1 MKKPREN
8 RILPLTMENYGS
20 DGEGVTHLPDG
31 MACFVKGAMR
41 GETCR
46 VRLVKVGRSCAW
58 GEVEEVTDPSPARV
72 KPDCPYYADCGGCSL
87 RHMTY
92 EEELALKKQK
102 VQDALQRIGGS
113 DITVSAIF
121 GAKNTERYR
130 NKVQFPVAEGPRIG
144 FYQKRTHAVT
154 DVDDCLLQP
163 VAAARVRT
171 AVKGWMERWGVSA
184 YDERAHK
191 GLVRHVYV
199 RTNAAGESLC
209 CLMVNGTRLPHEEEL
224 VAALRKAEPG
234 LKGVVLG
241 VNRDKTNVILGQ
253 SYRTLWG
260 QDVLEETLCG
270 LTFRL
275 SVPSF
280 FQVNREQT
288 EVLYSKALELAG
300 LTGEETVLDL
310 YCGIGTISLALARQ
324 AKKVIGAEVVPEAI
338 EDAKANA
345 ERNGIENAEF
355 FCGDAGDIAAK
366 LAADGLR
373 PDVITVDPPRKGLA
387 PDVVDTVVQMAPD
400 RVVYVS
406 CDPAT
411 LARDVKRFE
420 EQGYRPQTA
429 LAVDLFPRTSHVES
443 VVLLSRQI
451 NVHNMK
457 LHSAPFEKIKS
468 GEKTIELRLFDEKRQ
483 QIKAGDRI
491 VFTNTATGETLDT
504 TVVKLHR
511 FDGFEALYKELPLL
525 QCGYTS
531 EDIDTAHP
539 SDMEQYY
546 SLEELKKYGVVGI
559 ELGRL
564 K

>member
-144 FYQKRTHAVT
+144 FYQKRTHTVT

-163 VAAARVRT
+163 VAAARVRM

-209 CLMVNGTRLPHEEEL
+209 CLMANGTRLPHEEEL

-420 EQGYRPQTA
+420 EQGYHPRTA

-546 SLEELKKYGVVGI
+546 SLEEQKKYGVVGI

>member
-144 FYQKRTHAVT
+144 FYQKRTHTVT

-163 VAAARVRT
+163 VAAARVRM

-420 EQGYRPQTA
+420 EQGYHPRTA

-546 SLEELKKYGVVGI
+546 SLEEQEKYGVVGI

>member
-1 MKKPREN
+1 MKKQQDN
-8 RILPLTMENYGS
+8 RILPLTIENYGS

-41 GETCR
+41 GETCQ

-58 GEVEEVTDPSPARV
+58 GEVEEVTEPSLARV
-72 KPDCPYYADCGGCSL
+72 ESDCPFYADCGGCSL

-92 EEELALKKQK
+92 EEELSLKKQK

-113 DITVSAIF
+113 DVVVSAIF
-121 GAKNTERYR
+121 GAENTERYR
-130 NKVQFPVAEGPRIG
+130 NKVQFPVANGPRIG

-154 DVDDCLLQP
+154 EVEDCLLQP
-163 VAAARVRT
+163 KAAANLRA
-171 AVKGWMERWGVSA
+171 AVKEWMSQYGVSA

-209 CLMVNGTRLPHEEEL
+209 CLMVNGTELPHEEKL
-224 VAALRKAEPG
+224 VDALRLVEPG
-234 LKGVVLG
+234 LKGIILG
-241 VNRDKTNVILGQ
+241 VNQRKTNVILGEA
-253 SYRTLWG
+253 YRTLWG

-270 LTFRL
+270 LSFRL

-300 LTGEETVLDL
+300 LTGSEAVLDL
-310 YCGIGTISLALARQ
+310 YCGIGTISLALAKK

-338 EDAKANA
+338 EDARANA
-345 ERNGIENAEF
+345 QRNGIQNAEF

-387 PDVVDTVVQMAPD
+387 PDVVDTVVQMGPD

-420 EQGYRPQTA
+420 EQGYHPETA

-443 VVLLSRQI
+443 VVLLR
-451 NVHNMK
+451 
-457 LHSAPFEKIKS
+457 
-468 GEKTIELRLFDEKRQ
+468 
-483 QIKAGDRI
+483 
-491 VFTNTATGETLDT
+491 
-504 TVVKLHR
+504 
-511 FDGFEALYKELPLL
+511 
-525 QCGYTS
+525 
-531 EDIDTAHP
+531 
-539 SDMEQYY
+539 
-546 SLEELKKYGVVGI
+546 KK
-559 ELGRL
+559 
-564 K
+564 

>member
-1 MKKPREN
+1 MKKPQEN
-8 RILPLTMENYGS
+8 KIMSLVMENYGS

-41 GETCR
+41 GEACR

-58 GEVEEVTDPSPARV
+58 GEVEEVTEPSPARLES
-72 KPDCPYYADCGGCSL
+72 DCPYYADCGGCSL

-92 EEELALKKQK
+92 EEELTLKKQK
-102 VQDALQRIGGS
+102 VQDALRRIGGC
-113 DITVSAIF
+113 DVEVSAIF
-121 GAKNTERYR
+121 GAENTGRYR

-154 DVDDCLLQP
+154 DVADCRLQP
-163 VAAARVRT
+163 VAAANLRA
-171 AVKGWMERWGVSA
+171 AVKEWMTRHGVSA
-184 YDERAHK
+184 YDERAHR

-199 RTNAAGESLC
+199 RTNAAGECLC
-209 CLMVNGTRLPHEEEL
+209 CLMVNGTELPREAEL
-224 VAALRKAEPG
+224 VDALRGAEPG
-234 LKGVVLG
+234 LKGVILG
-241 VNRDKTNVILGQ
+241 VNTRKTNVILGE

-270 LTFRL
+270 LKFRL

-300 LTGEETVLDL
+300 LTGNETVLDL
-310 YCGIGTISLALARQ
+310 YCGIGTISLALAGK
-324 AKKVIGAEVVPEAI
+324 AKRVIGAEVVPEAI

-345 ERNGIENAEF
+345 ARNGLENAEF
-355 FCGDAGDIAAK
+355 FCGDAGDVAAK

-387 PDVVDTVVQMAPD
+387 PDVVDTIVRMAPD

-420 EQGYRPQTA
+420 EQGYRAQTA
-429 LAVDLFPRTSHVES
+429 LAVDLFPRTSHIES
-443 VVLLSRQI
+443 
-451 NVHNMK
+451 
-457 LHSAPFEKIKS
+457 
-468 GEKTIELRLFDEKRQ
+468 
-483 QIKAGDRI
+483 I
-491 VFTNTATGETLDT
+491 VCLTRE
-504 TVVKLHR
+504 
-511 FDGFEALYKELPLL
+511 
-525 QCGYTS
+525 
-531 EDIDTAHP
+531 
-539 SDMEQYY
+539 
-546 SLEELKKYGVVGI
+546 
-559 ELGRL
+559 
-564 K
+564 

>member
-1 MKKPREN
+1 MKKPQEN
-8 RILPLTMENYGS
+8 KILPLTMENYGS

-72 KPDCPYYADCGGCSL
+72 ESDCPYYADCGGCSL

-92 EEELALKKQK
+92 DEELALKKQK

-113 DITVSAIF
+113 NVAVSAIF
-121 GAKNTERYR
+121 GAENTERYR
-130 NKVQFPVAEGPRIG
+130 NKVQFPVAPGPRIG

-154 DVDDCLLQP
+154 DVEDCLLQP
-163 VAAARVRT
+163 AAAANLRT
-171 AVKGWMERWGVSA
+171 AVKEWMERYNVPA

-191 GLVRHVYV
+191 GLIRHVYV
-199 RTNAAGESLC
+199 RTNAKGESLC
-209 CLMVNGTRLPHEEEL
+209 CLMVNGTALPREEEL
-224 VAALRKAEPG
+224 VAALRMAEPG
-234 LKGVVLG
+234 LKGVILG
-241 VNRDKTNVILGQ
+241 VNQKKTNVILGET
-253 SYRTLWG
+253 YRTLWG
-260 QDVLEETLCG
+260 LDVLEETLCG
-270 LTFRL
+270 LSFRL

-288 EVLYSKALELAG
+288 EVLYSKALELAD
-300 LTGEETVLDL
+300 LTGNETVLDL
-310 YCGIGTISLALARQ
+310 YCGIGTISLALAKK
-324 AKKVIGAEVVPEAI
+324 AKTVIGAEVVSEAI

-345 ERNGIENAEF
+345 KRNSIENAEF

-366 LAADGLR
+366 LAAEGLR

-387 PDVVDTVVQMAPD
+387 PDVVDTIARMNPD

-420 EQGYRPQTA
+420 EQGYHPQTA

-443 VVLLSRQI
+443 VVLLTK
-451 NVHNMK
+451 N
-457 LHSAPFEKIKS
+457 
-468 GEKTIELRLFDEKRQ
+468 G
-483 QIKAGDRI
+483 
-491 VFTNTATGETLDT
+491 
-504 TVVKLHR
+504 
-511 FDGFEALYKELPLL
+511 
-525 QCGYTS
+525 
-531 EDIDTAHP
+531 
-539 SDMEQYY
+539 
-546 SLEELKKYGVVGI
+546 
-559 ELGRL
+559 
-564 K
+564 

>member
-1 MKKPREN
+1 MKKKQEN
-8 RILPLTMENYGS
+8 RILSLTVENYGS
-20 DGEGVTHLPDG
+20 DGEGVTRLPDG
-31 MACFVKGAMR
+31 MACFVKGAVR

-58 GEVEEVTDPSPARV
+58 GEVEEVTVPSPARV
-72 KPDCPYYADCGGCSL
+72 IPDCPDYADCGGCSL

-92 EEELALKKQK
+92 DEELALKKQN
-102 VQDALQRIGGS
+102 VQDALQRIGGC
-113 DITVSAIF
+113 DVAVSAIF

-130 NKVQFPVAEGPRIG
+130 NKVQFPVASGPRIG

-154 DVDDCLLQP
+154 DVEDCLLQP
-163 VAAARVRT
+163 VAAANVRR
-171 AVKGWMERWGVSA
+171 AVKEWMERYGVSA

-199 RTNAAGESLC
+199 RTNAQGESLC
-209 CLMVNGTRLPHEEEL
+209 CLMVNGTELPREEEL
-224 VAALRKAEPG
+224 VCALRAAEPG

-241 VNRDKTNVILGQ
+241 VNEKKTNVILGE

-270 LTFRL
+270 LSFRL

-300 LTGEETVLDL
+300 LTGNETVLDL
-310 YCGIGTISLALARQ
+310 YCGIGTISLALAKG

-338 EDAKANA
+338 EDANANA
-345 ERNGIENAEF
+345 RRNGIENAEF

-387 PDVVDTVVQMAPD
+387 PDVVDTIVQMNPE

-411 LARDVKRFE
+411 LARDAKRFE
-420 EQGYRPQTA
+420 EQGYCARTA

-443 VVLLSRQI
+443 VVLLTRE
-451 NVHNMK
+451 V
-457 LHSAPFEKIKS
+457 
-468 GEKTIELRLFDEKRQ
+468 
-483 QIKAGDRI
+483 
-491 VFTNTATGETLDT
+491 
-504 TVVKLHR
+504 
-511 FDGFEALYKELPLL
+511 
-525 QCGYTS
+525 
-531 EDIDTAHP
+531 
-539 SDMEQYY
+539 
-546 SLEELKKYGVVGI
+546 
-559 ELGRL
+559 
-564 K
+564 

>member
-1 MKKPREN
+1 MKKPQEN
-8 RILPLTMENYGS
+8 KILSLAIENYGS

-58 GEVEEVTDPSPARV
+58 GEVEEVTAPSPARME
-72 KPDCPYYADCGGCSL
+72 PDCPCYADCGGCSL

-92 EEELALKKQK
+92 DEELSLKKQK
-102 VQDALQRIGGS
+102 VQDALRRIGGC
-113 DITVSAIF
+113 DVAVSAIF

-130 NKVQFPVAEGPRIG
+130 NKVQFPVADGPRIG

-154 DVDDCLLQP
+154 DVEDCLLQP
-163 VAAARVRT
+163 MAAANVRR
-171 AVKGWMERWGVSA
+171 AVKEWMVRYGVPA
-184 YDERAHK
+184 YDERGHR

-199 RTNAAGESLC
+199 RSNAKGESLC
-209 CLMVNGTRLPHEEEL
+209 CLMVNGTELPHEEEL
-224 VAALRKAEPG
+224 VFALRAAEPG

-241 VNRDKTNVILGQ
+241 VNEKKTNVILGEA
-253 SYRTLWG
+253 YRILWG

-270 LTFRL
+270 LSFRL

-280 FQVNREQT
+280 FQVNRKQT

-300 LTGEETVLDL
+300 LTGTETVLDL
-310 YCGIGTISLALARQ
+310 YCGIGTISLALAKQ
-324 AKKVIGAEVVPEAI
+324 AGKVIGAEVVSEAI

-345 ERNGIENAEF
+345 KRNGIENAEF

-366 LAADGLR
+366 LAAEGLR
-373 PDVITVDPPRKGLA
+373 PDVVTVDPPRKGLA
-387 PDVVDTVVQMAPD
+387 PDVVDTIVKMNPE

-420 EQGYRPQTA
+420 EQGYLARTA
-429 LAVDLFPRTSHVES
+429 LAVDLFPRTSHVET
-443 VVLLSRQI
+443 VVLLSREI
-451 NVHNMK
+451 DVHHMK
-457 LHSAPFEKIKS
+457 LHSSPFEKIKS
-468 GEKTIELRLFDEKRQ
+468 GQKTIELRLFDEKRQ
-483 QIKAGDRI
+483 QIKPGDGI
-491 VFTNTATGETLDT
+491 VFTNTTTGETMDA

-511 FDGFEALYKELPLL
+511 YDSFDELYKFLPLL
-525 QCGYTS
+525 KCGYTA
-531 EDIDTAHP
+531 EDIDKAHP

-546 SLEELKKYGVVGI
+546 SAEEQKKYGVVGI
-559 ELGRL
+559 ELCRP

>member
-1 MKKPREN
+1 MKKPQEN

-41 GETCR
+41 GETCQ

-58 GEVEEVTDPSPARV
+58 GEVEEVTTPSPARV
-72 KPDCPYYADCGGCSL
+72 ESDCSCYADCGGCSL

-92 EEELALKKQK
+92 AEELSLKKQK
-102 VQDALQRIGGS
+102 VQDALQRIGGC
-113 DITVSAIF
+113 DVPVSAIF
-121 GAKNTERYR
+121 GAKNTKRYR
-130 NKVQFPVAEGPRIG
+130 NKVQFPVADGPRIG

-154 DVDDCLLQP
+154 DVEDCLLQP
-163 VAAARVRT
+163 VAAANVRT
-171 AVKGWMERWGVSA
+171 AVKEWMTRYGVPA
-184 YDERAHK
+184 YNERAHK

-199 RTNAAGESLC
+199 RTNAKGESLC
-209 CLMVNGTRLPHEEEL
+209 CLMVNGTELPREEEL
-224 VAALRKAEPG
+224 VSALRVAEPG
-234 LKGVVLG
+234 LKGVILG
-241 VNRDKTNVILGQ
+241 VNQKKTNVILGEA
-253 SYRTLWG
+253 YRTLWG

-270 LTFRL
+270 LSFRL

-300 LTGEETVLDL
+300 LTGNETVLDL
-310 YCGIGTISLALARQ
+310 YCGIGTISLALAKQ

-345 ERNGIENAEF
+345 VRNGIENAEF

-387 PDVVDTVVQMAPD
+387 PDVVDTIVHMNPD

-411 LARDVKRFE
+411 LARDVKRFA
-420 EQGYRPQTA
+420 EQGYLAQTA

-443 VVLLSRQI
+443 VVLL
-451 NVHNMK
+451 MK
-457 LHSAPFEKIKS
+457 Q
-468 GEKTIELRLFDEKRQ
+468 G
-483 QIKAGDRI
+483 G
-491 VFTNTATGETLDT
+491 
-504 TVVKLHR
+504 
-511 FDGFEALYKELPLL
+511 
-525 QCGYTS
+525 
-531 EDIDTAHP
+531 
-539 SDMEQYY
+539 
-546 SLEELKKYGVVGI
+546 
-559 ELGRL
+559 
-564 K
+564 